1 MAAVVSSQALISMQ
15 CLEVE
20 RQEENMMMG
29 KIRNTLLG
37 NVIGLL
43 ICVSQMAYA
52 ENVTGLESD
61 PFQQI
66 EQVTGE
72 LLTVIAGH
80 AEAYPANE
88 QVYFAALN
96 NLLEQHIDFNYI
108 AKKVMGPYTKTATAE
123 QRMGF
128 SRKFRAGLL
137 ETYVRGLISYGDEKI
152 VLVNKAQLKPGQ
164 RRVSVKQ
171 EIQTADAVYPMEYS
185 MALSKKTGKWKAINV
200 VINGINMRNIFQSQF
215 ISAAQ
220 KANGDIDTVIA
231 NWSSQ

>member
-1 MAAVVSSQALISMQ
+1 
-15 CLEVE
+15 
-20 RQEENMMMG
+20 MG
-29 KIRNTLLG
+29 TIRNTLLG
-37 NVIGLL
+37 NVIGIL

-52 ENVTGLESD
+52 ENMTTEENS

-72 LLTVIAGH
+72 LLTVIADY
-80 AEAYPANE
+80 AEGYPANE
-88 QVYFAALN
+88 QAYFAALN

-108 AKKVMGPYTKTATAE
+108 AKKVMGPYAKAATAE
-123 QRMGF
+123 QRKEF
-128 SRKFRAGLL
+128 SLKFRAGLL
-137 ETYVRGLISYGDEKI
+137 ETYGRGLIGYGDEEI
-152 VLVNKAQLKPGQ
+152 VLVNKTDLKPGQ

-171 EIQTADAVYPMEYS
+171 EIQAAGAVYPMEYS

-220 KANGDIDTVIA
+220 KANGDIDTVVT
-231 NWSSQ
+231 NWTSK

>member
-1 MAAVVSSQALISMQ
+1 
-15 CLEVE
+15 
-20 RQEENMMMG
+20 MG
-29 KIRNTLLG
+29 TIRNTLLG
-37 NVIGLL
+37 NVIGIL

-52 ENVTGLESD
+52 ENMTTEENS

-72 LLTVIAGH
+72 LLTVIADY
-80 AEAYPANE
+80 AEEYPANE
-88 QVYFAALN
+88 QAYFAALN

-108 AKKVMGPYTKTATAE
+108 AKKVMGPYAKAATAE
-123 QRMGF
+123 QRKEF
-128 SRKFRAGLL
+128 SLKFRAGLL
-137 ETYVRGLISYGDEKI
+137 ETYGRGLIGYGDEEI
-152 VLVNKAQLKPGQ
+152 VLVNKTDLKPGQ

-171 EIQTADAVYPMEYS
+171 EIQAAGAVYPMEYS

-220 KANGDIDTVIA
+220 KANGDIDTVVT
-231 NWSSQ
+231 NWTSK

>member
-1 MAAVVSSQALISMQ
+1 MI
-15 CLEVE
+15 
-20 RQEENMMMG
+20 G

-43 ICVSQMAYA
+43 ICVSQMTYA
-52 ENVTGLESD
+52 EDVAASEND
-61 PFQQI
+61 PFRQI

-72 LLTVIAGH
+72 LLIVIAEH

-88 QVYFAALN
+88 QKYFAALN
-96 NLLEQHIDFNYI
+96 ILLEQHIDFSYI
-108 AKKVMGPYTKTATAE
+108 AKKVMGPYVKTATAE
-123 QRMGF
+123 QRQGF
-128 SRKFRAGLL
+128 NQKFRMGLL
-137 ETYVRGLISYGDEKI
+137 ETYGRGLIGYGDEKI
-152 VLVNKAQLKPGQ
+152 VLVNRAALKPGQ

-171 EIQTADAVYPMEYS
+171 EIQAAGVVYPMEYS

-200 VINGINMRNIFQSQF
+200 VINGINMRSIFQSQF

-231 NWSSQ
+231 NWSSE

>member
-1 MAAVVSSQALISMQ
+1 
-15 CLEVE
+15 
-20 RQEENMMMG
+20 MG
-29 KIRNTLLG
+29 TIRNTLLG
-37 NVIGLL
+37 NVIGIL

-52 ENVTGLESD
+52 ENMTTEENS

-72 LLTVIAGH
+72 LLTVIADY
-80 AEAYPANE
+80 AEGYPANE
-88 QVYFAALN
+88 QAYFAALN

-108 AKKVMGPYTKTATAE
+108 AKKVMGPYAKAATAE
-123 QRMGF
+123 QRKEF
-128 SRKFRAGLL
+128 SLKFRAGLL
-137 ETYVRGLISYGDEKI
+137 ETYGRGLIGYGDEEI
-152 VLVNKAQLKPGQ
+152 ELVNKTDLKPGQ

-171 EIQTADAVYPMEYS
+171 EIQAAGAVYPMEYS

-220 KANGDIDTVIA
+220 KANGDIDTVVT
-231 NWSSQ
+231 NWTSK